1 MYDYRNI
8 LPNVFQTKRK
18 IRFCVTISVTQKN
31 PSLGILLW
39 WSMRSVAI
47 CRLPWGEIRIEIF
60 KTYEY
65 STALPCQR
73 LHVNSAVG
81 RRIPRCLLFRRFPRL
96 EDGSS
101 ITGYVGMVRHSYV
114 PGFPHHTK
122 AFGKR
127 YEPTQPCGYRLSL
140 SRVRCPTCTR
150 SHSSEL
156 MTNQ

>member
-8 LPNVFQTKRK
+8 LQNVFQTKRK

-39 WSMRSVAI
+39 WSMRSVAV
-47 CRLPWGEIRIEIF
+47 CRLPWGEIRIEIHE
-60 KTYEY
+60 TYEF
-65 STALPCQR
+65 STAPSYQR
-73 LHVNSAVG
+73 LHANSAVG
-81 RRIPRCLLFRRFPRL
+81 RQCPRRLLFRRSPRL
-96 EDGSS
+96 EDGIS
-101 ITGYVGMVRHSYV
+101 ITGYVGMARHSYV
-114 PGFPHHTK
+114 PGCRHELS